1 MQEKGG
7 PRVKVLFCLHQQKV
21 NEKIPCWPTFH
32 PILSIPWI
40 IELKHWGRHLV
51 SSLLG
56 RCPSNREKKKR
67 SKGRA
72 KLYVSVTDWFS
83 LKTYLEDGAVIR
95 SENVT
100 IQWKQNSYSVAYD
113 HMKNR
118 WLSSGLTAGW
128 QKGFRDARCVISPK
142 LPAWSV
148 IGHRKVVR
156 DLLFSLVTRDFPFR
170 CPWLVNIIK
179 TSSKIRSQDSQA
191 VLAESQPGELLKPN
205 FAFVCDESFF
215 PLGSCSKLVRKTGY
229 FGWDL
234 TQNDYACSEN
244 NARHIL

>member
-1 MQEKGG
+1 M
-7 PRVKVLFCLHQQKV
+7 
-21 NEKIPCWPTFH
+21 
-32 PILSIPWI
+32 
-40 IELKHWGRHLV
+40 

-179 TSSKIRSQDSQA
+179 TSSEIRKPFLLSRNQ
-191 VLAESQPGELLKPN
+191 ESCFNTILLS
-205 FAFVCDESFF
+205 FVTRVPALWARAANLYE
-215 PLGSCSKLVRKTGY
+215 KL
-229 FGWDL
+229 D
-234 TQNDYACSEN
+234 NSDD
-244 NARHIL
+244 I